1 MKTPKPSET
10 TASKQ
15 VNAMTTLAAQP
26 SLLQRLRHAAALA
39 RQRRAF
45 IIPFWDAPRHWRR

>member
-1 MKTPKPSET
+1 
-10 TASKQ
+10 
-15 VNAMTTLAAQP
+15 MTTLAAQP
-26 SLLQRLRHAAALA
+26 SLLQRLRRAAAVA